1 MGVDGFRRGFNPLRS
16 VRAALL
22 SAGSDRFS
30 DSLEDMPIWSRSA
43 RDNVG
48 KKAIVPEQDPR
59 DAVETPRDRP
69 QENEQGSRPQAQQT
83 ESSQQPEPS
92 QQTGHPQ
99 RQQPAPSAPSSDE
112 SSAQDFLEPW
122 LDGLGP
128 QASGDTLLHFR
139 PSAGTSIDLTHAH
152 PSGLAQMMAGRRT
165 RLSTL
170 LRDPVQYSAAK
181 AAARVL
187 RAKIFELG
195 TERGIDVGY
204 LAAGTA
210 SWRVQDATGRSETL
224 NAPVLLTAVSLTVHP
239 SQDDYELQITEQA
252 RMNPALV
259 RHLRHHQGLDL
270 DPVAIARLAYGTA
283 RFDPHPVLERMR
295 ILSAGVRGMSV
306 EHRVLAAT
314 FADLA
319 GVKGD
324 PALRPDHP
332 VLSALMAAARD
343 DAHGAATLASAGE
356 KLSFPRADERDP
368 AEELLILDAD
378 RAQQDVLDLASA
390 GVSLVV
396 ATPPGTGQTQT
407 ALNVAA
413 RAAAAGRRVVVAAE
427 RRGTLNEFVQDL
439 EKLDLGSLVLQVGS
453 QTGPAQLREAVVR
466 ALVRN
471 EKSTEPE
478 LGNLH
483 STLTGHRYQLLEHVR
498 SLHNIRSRW
507 GCSPYQAMQSLAG
520 LTALDPAPSTTV
532 RLKRSVL
539 DSIAD
544 RRELTERLQ
553 RTAELGSF
561 SRASTESPWYGAQ
574 LLNRK
579 ETQHAHV
586 LAKQLSTE
594 IPALRGEVQRVA
606 EHSHIAL
613 GGTFRE
619 WGEQLELLVAV
630 RESLDKFTADIFD
643 RPVTDLIS
651 STAPSSW
658 RKEREIE
665 MSSMTRSRLRRVAK
679 EYIRPGVH
687 ISDLHTSLL
696 EVQQQ
701 RTRWSRYALSEQHPS
716 VPEGLAEIHASY
728 RAVEVRLDELTSI
741 LRSTSGRPDLG
752 ALDLDALESLLESLA
767 ADSETLE
774 TLPER
779 TLLMDEMR
787 EQGLG
792 ELLDDLADREVA
804 ADRVGQEL
812 ELAWWQSAL
821 EAMISGDDYLA
832 MSDGDSL
839 RKLES
844 EYRLADDAHIASG
857 PARIRW
863 ALAERWRAAVATH
876 PADAER
882 LREELKGGSLTLE
895 VFTRLHR
902 DLTSSLLPIWAVSPL
917 TVRGTVPDR
926 HRFDTAV
933 ILDGESMSLQS
944 AVPCVARSAQVIV
957 FGDDRLAAPTR
968 FSIEVQSADRAST
981 LEALPSA
988 FDSLR
993 RILPI
998 RGLNQI
1004 YRGVDRSLDTYL
1016 SDSFYG
1022 GQLSRLPQASEVT
1035 GEGRGL
1041 VVEYLPNGTGM
1052 PSSEHDGVESVDVEV
1067 KRVVELVFEHIRRR
1081 PNSSLAVV
1089 TASTRHAA
1097 RVGEAIRLQMT
1108 QFPWASGFFTP
1119 GREAFRVVPVE
1130 RAGGLVRD
1138 DIIFSLGFGRTP
1150 HGRTLHTFGPLSGP
1164 DGRRHFVMAMTR
1176 ARRLLHV
1183 LTCFQPS
1190 DLDPER
1196 LTTGATDFF
1205 ELLQRE
1211 LGGSAQAPAPT
1222 STGNEDPLVADLVD
1236 RLRHRG
1242 AEVQDHY
1249 AGVLD
1254 IVAVRPADLRTDGSA
1269 AAVQDERPAPLAI
1282 ESDGTP
1288 RYGAMSVRERS
1299 RLRPQVLERMGWRYM
1314 PLWTIEVFTDPDGC
1328 AERAA
1333 GLIGLPPRETSDHPR
1348 TRKDAAR
1355 MRKDEQHPD
1364 RGINVG
1370 QEDDAA
1376 PAVPRLA
1383 GEDSPRAWGDSEDNH
1398 DEWLREQRPPHW
1410 G

>member
-1 MGVDGFRRGFNPLRS
+1 
-16 VRAALL
+16 
-22 SAGSDRFS
+22 
-30 DSLEDMPIWSRSA
+30 MPIWSRSA
-43 RDNVG
+43 RDNAG
-48 KKAIVPEQDPR
+48 KKAVVPEQDQR
-59 DAVETPRDRP
+59 DAVGTPADQPHADR
-69 QENEQGSRPQAQQT
+69 QGARSEQ
-83 ESSQQPEPS
+83 
-92 QQTGHPQ
+92 H
-99 RQQPAPSAPSSDE
+99 PAPSDDA
-112 SSAQDFLEPW
+112 AQDFLLPW
-122 LDGLGP
+122 LEGLGP
-128 QASGDTLLHFR
+128 QATGDTLLHFR

-152 PSGLAQMMAGRRT
+152 PSGLAQLLAGRRT

-181 AAARVL
+181 AAARAL

-210 SWRVQDATGRSETL
+210 SWRSVDDSGRSETL
-224 NAPVLLTAVSLTVHP
+224 NAPILLTAVSLTVHP

-259 RHLRHHQGLDL
+259 RHLRHHQGLQV
-270 DPVAIARLAYGTA
+270 DPPAIARLAYGTA

-295 ILSAGVRGMSV
+295 ALSADVRGMSV
-306 EHRVLAAT
+306 EHRILVST

-332 VLSALMAAARD
+332 VLAALMASARGDAA
-343 DAHGAATLASAGE
+343 AASALSGSADE
-356 KLSFPRADERDP
+356 LSFPPADERDP
-368 AEELLILDAD
+368 VEELLILDAD

-390 GVSLVV
+390 GVSVAV

-413 RAAAAGRRVVVAAE
+413 RSAAAGKRVVVAAE
-427 RRGTLNEFVQDL
+427 RRGSLNEFVQDL
-439 EKLDLGSLVLQVGS
+439 DGLNLGSLVLQVGS
-453 QTGPAQLREAVVR
+453 QTGPAQLREAVIR

-471 EKSTEPE
+471 EKAVEPQLE
-478 LGNLH
+478 TLH
-483 STLTGHRYQLLEHVR
+483 STLTGHRHQLMEHVR
-498 SLHNIRSRW
+498 SLHNVRSRW

-520 LTALDPAPSTTV
+520 LTALDPSPSTTV

-544 RRELTERLQ
+544 RRGLTERLQ
-553 RTAELGSF
+553 RAAELGSF
-561 SRASTESPWYGAQ
+561 SKASTESPWYGAQ

-579 ETQHAHV
+579 ETEHAHG
-586 LAKQLSTE
+586 LAEQLSTE
-594 IPALRGEVQRVA
+594 IPELRGKVQRVA
-606 EHSHIAL
+606 EHSHITL
-613 GGTFRE
+613 GGTFKE

-630 RESLDKFTADIFD
+630 RESLDKFTSDIFD

-651 STAPSSW
+651 ATAPSSW
-658 RKEREIE
+658 RKERDIE

-701 RTRWSRYALSEQHPS
+701 RTLWTRYALTERHPS
-716 VPEGLAEIHASY
+716 VPTGLAEIHASY
-728 RAVEVRLDELTSI
+728 RAVEVLLAELTTI
-741 LRSTSGRPDLG
+741 LRPTAGSPDLA
-752 ALDLDALESLLESLA
+752 ALDLDGLEALLRDLA
-767 ADSETLE
+767 LDKDTLE

-779 TLLMDEMR
+779 TLLLDEMR

-792 ELLDDLADREVA
+792 ELLADLAAREVPA
-804 ADRVGQEL
+804 ERVGPEL

-839 RKLES
+839 RKLEA
-844 EYRLADDAHIASG
+844 EYRLADNAHVASG

-863 ALAERWRAAVATH
+863 TLAERWRAAVEAH
-876 PADAER
+876 PEDAAR
-882 LREELKGGSLTLE
+882 LRQELKDGTLTLE
-895 VFTRLHR
+895 VFAGLHR
-902 DLTSSLLPIWAVSPL
+902 DLVAALVPVWAVSPL
-917 TVRGTVPDR
+917 TIRGAVPEGYT
-926 HRFDTAV
+926 FDTAV

-944 AVPCVARSAQVIV
+944 AVPCVARASQVLV
-957 FGDDRLAAPTR
+957 FGDDRLAGPTR

-981 LEALPSA
+981 LEPLPSA

-993 RILPI
+993 EVLPV
-998 RGLNQI
+998 RGLTEI
-1004 YRGVDRSLDTYL
+1004 YRGVDRALDTYL
-1016 SDSFYG
+1016 SESFYG
-1022 GQLSRLPQASEVT
+1022 GKLSRLPQASEVT

-1052 PSSEHDGVESVDVEV
+1052 PSSEHDGVESVAVEV
-1067 KRVVELVFEHIRRR
+1067 NRVVELVFDHIRRR
-1081 PNSSLAVV
+1081 PNLSLAVV
-1089 TASTRHAA
+1089 TASARHAA
-1097 RVGEAIRLQMT
+1097 RVGEAIRMQMAE
-1108 QFPWASGFFTP
+1108 FPWAAGFFTP

-1138 DIIFSLGFGRTP
+1138 DIIFSLGYGRTP
-1150 HGRTLHTFGPLSGP
+1150 HGRALHTFGPLSGP
-1164 DGRRHFVMAMTR
+1164 DGRRNFVMAMTR
-1176 ARRLLHV
+1176 ARRLQHV
-1183 LTCFQPS
+1183 LTCFEPS
-1190 DLDPER
+1190 DLDPDR
-1196 LTTGATDFF
+1196 LTTGALDFF

-1211 LGGSAQAPAPT
+1211 LGSGAGRSPAA
-1222 STGNEDPLVADLVD
+1222 SGGNEDPLVADLVD

-1242 AEVQDHY
+1242 AEVWDHY

-1254 IVAVRPADLRTDGSA
+1254 IVAVRPADLRADGSA

-1282 ESDGTP
+1282 ESDGTS
-1288 RYGAMSVRERS
+1288 RYGSMSVRERS

-1328 AERAA
+1328 AERASA
-1333 GLIGLPPRETSDHPR
+1333 LIGLPPRETPDQAR
-1348 TRKDAAR
+1348 TGKDPAR
-1355 MRKDEQHPD
+1355 MRKDEQHPGGWTTID
-1364 RGINVG
+1364 GEPDG
-1370 QEDDAA
+1370 TGDAS
-1376 PAVPRLA
+1376 PAIPTTA
-1383 GEDSPRAWGDSEDNH
+1383 GEDDPRSWGDAENNH

>member
-1 MGVDGFRRGFNPLRS
+1 
-16 VRAALL
+16 
-22 SAGSDRFS
+22 
-30 DSLEDMPIWSRSA
+30 MPIWSRSA
-43 RDNVG
+43 RDNAG
-48 KKAIVPEQDPR
+48 KKAAVPEQDQR
-59 DAVETPRDRP
+59 DTAGSPADEP
-69 QENEQGSRPQAQQT
+69 QGNQQGAGSGRQRTDA
-83 ESSQQPEPS
+83 
-92 QQTGHPQ
+92 TGE
-99 RQQPAPSAPSSDE
+99 A
-112 SSAQDFLEPW
+112 SSAQEFLVPW
-122 LDGLGP
+122 LEGLGP
-128 QASGDTLLHFR
+128 QATGDTLLHFR

-152 PSGLAQMMAGRRT
+152 PSGLAQLQAGRRT

-181 AAARVL
+181 AAARAL

-210 SWRVQDATGRSETL
+210 SWRSVDDSGRSETL

-259 RHLRHHQGLDL
+259 RHLRNEQGLRV
-270 DPVAIARLAYGTA
+270 DPVGIARLAYGTA

-295 ILSAGVRGMSV
+295 ALSEGVRGMSV
-306 EHRVLAAT
+306 EHRILVST

-332 VLSALMAAARD
+332 VLAALLGAARGDADAASALA
-343 DAHGAATLASAGE
+343 GAADGLQ
-356 KLSFPRADERDP
+356 FPPADERDP
-368 AEELLILDAD
+368 AGEILVLDAD

-390 GVSLVV
+390 GISLVV

-413 RAAAAGRRVVVAAE
+413 RAAAAGRSVVVAAE

-439 EKLDLGSLVLQVGS
+439 DGLNLGSLVLQVGS
-453 QTGPAQLREAVVR
+453 QTGPAQLREAVIR

-471 EKSTEPE
+471 EKAVEPQLE
-478 LGNLH
+478 TLH
-483 STLTGHRYQLLEHVR
+483 STLTGHRHQLTEHVR
-498 SLHNIRSRW
+498 SLHNVRSRW

-539 DSIAD
+539 DSITD
-544 RRELTERLQ
+544 RAELTERL
-553 RTAELGSF
+553 RRAAELGSF
-561 SRASTESPWYGAQ
+561 SKASTQSPWYGAQ

-579 ETQHAHV
+579 ETEHAHG
-586 LAKQLSTE
+586 LAEQLATE
-594 IPALRGEVQRVA
+594 IPELRNEVQRVA
-606 EHSHIAL
+606 EHSHITL

-630 RESLDKFTADIFD
+630 RASLDKFTPDIFD

-651 STAPSSW
+651 ATAPSSW
-658 RKEREIE
+658 RKERDIE

-687 ISDLHTSLL
+687 ISDLHTSLR

-701 RTRWSRYALSEQHPS
+701 RTLWTRYALTERHPS
-716 VPEGLAEIHASY
+716 VPTGLAEIHASY
-728 RAVEVRLDELTSI
+728 RAVEARLEELTTI
-741 LRSTSGRPDLG
+741 LRPTSGHPDLA
-752 ALDLDALESLLESLA
+752 ALDLDGL
-767 ADSETLE
+767 ETLLRDLAVDKE
-774 TLPER
+774 TLATLPER
-779 TLLMDEMR
+779 TLLLDEMR

-792 ELLDDLADREVA
+792 ELLTDLAVREVP
-804 ADRVGQEL
+804 ADRVGEEL

-839 RKLES
+839 RKLEA
-844 EYRLADDAHIASG
+844 EYRLADNAHIASG

-863 ALAERWRAAVATH
+863 TLGERWRAAVESH
-876 PADAER
+876 PGDAAR
-882 LREELKGGSLTLE
+882 LRQELKDGTLTLE
-895 VFTRLHR
+895 VFAGLHPEIVAA
-902 DLTSSLLPIWAVSPL
+902 LVPIWAVSPL
-917 TVRGTVPDR
+917 TVRGAVPEGYT
-926 HRFDTAV
+926 FDTAV

-944 AVPCVARSAQVIV
+944 AVPCIARASQVAV
-957 FGDDRLAAPTR
+957 FGDDRLAGPTR

-981 LEALPSA
+981 LEPLPSA
-988 FDSLR
+988 FDALR
-993 RILPI
+993 EVLPV
-998 RGLNQI
+998 RGLTEV
-1004 YRGVDRSLDTYL
+1004 YRGVDRGLDTYL
-1016 SDSFYG
+1016 SESFYDG
-1022 GQLSRLPQASEVT
+1022 KLSRLPQASEVT
-1035 GEGRGL
+1035 GSGRGL

-1052 PSSEHDGVESVDVEV
+1052 PSSEHDGVESVAVEV
-1067 KRVVELVFEHIRRR
+1067 NRVVELVFEHIRRR
-1081 PNSSLAVV
+1081 PHVSLAVV
-1089 TASTRHAA
+1089 TASARHAA

-1108 QFPWASGFFTP
+1108 EFPWASDFFTP

-1138 DIIFSLGFGRTP
+1138 DIIFSLGYGRTP
-1150 HGRTLHTFGPLSGP
+1150 HGRALHSFGPLSGP
-1164 DGRRHFVMAMTR
+1164 NGRRNFVMAMTR
-1176 ARRLLHV
+1176 ARRLQHV

-1190 DLDPER
+1190 DLDPDR
-1196 LTTGATDFF
+1196 LTTGALDFF

-1211 LGGSAQAPAPT
+1211 MGSG
-1222 STGNEDPLVADLVD
+1222 TGSPRTLSGSNEDPLVADLVD

-1242 AEVQDHY
+1242 AEVWDHY

-1254 IVAVRPADLRTDGSA
+1254 IVAVRPADLRPDGSA

-1282 ESDGTP
+1282 ESDGTT
-1288 RYGAMSVRERS
+1288 RYGSMSVRERS

-1328 AERAA
+1328 AERASA
-1333 GLIGLPPRETSDHPR
+1333 VLGLPPRETSHSAR
-1348 TRKDAAR
+1348 TPKADAPKADARKDDAPMTTDTQHTGDAREGDASEEGATDGGHEATGTDQAPALPATAA
-1355 MRKDEQHPD
+1355 
-1364 RGINVG
+1364 
-1370 QEDDAA
+1370 EDD
-1376 PAVPRLA
+1376 PR
-1383 GEDSPRAWGDSEDNH
+1383 SWGHTEENH
-1398 DEWLREQRPPHW
+1398 DEWLKEQRPPHW

>member
-1 MGVDGFRRGFNPLRS
+1 
-16 VRAALL
+16 
-22 SAGSDRFS
+22 
-30 DSLEDMPIWSRSA
+30 MPIWSRSA
-43 RDNVG
+43 RDNAG
-48 KKAIVPEQDPR
+48 KKAVVPEQDQR
-59 DAVETPRDRP
+59 DAEGTPS
-69 QENEQGSRPQAQQT
+69 E
-83 ESSQQPEPS
+83 
-92 QQTGHPQ
+92 
-99 RQQPAPSAPSSDE
+99 RQQEGTHGAVVGPRPTQSTDD
-112 SSAQDFLEPW
+112 SSAQDFLLPW
-122 LDGLGP
+122 LEGLGP
-128 QASGDTLLHFR
+128 QATGDTLLHFR

-152 PSGLAQMMAGRRT
+152 PSGLAQLLAGRRT

-181 AAARVL
+181 AAARAL

-210 SWRVQDATGRSETL
+210 SWRSVDGSGRSETL
-224 NAPVLLTAVSLTVHP
+224 NAPVLLTAVSLTVHA

-259 RHLRHHQGLDL
+259 RHLRNQQGLEV
-270 DPVAIARLAYGTA
+270 DPAGIARLAYGTA

-295 ILSAGVRGMSV
+295 ALADGVRGMSV
-306 EHRVLAAT
+306 EHRVLVST

-332 VLSALMAAARD
+332 VLAALMGAARGDAEAASAL
-343 DAHGAATLASAGE
+343 TASADG
-356 KLSFPRADERDP
+356 LHFPPADERDP
-368 AEELLILDAD
+368 GSELLILDAD
-378 RAQQDVLDLASA
+378 RAQQDVLDLVDA
-390 GVSLVV
+390 GVSLAV

-413 RAAAAGRRVVVAAE
+413 RAAVAGKRVVVAAE

-439 EKLDLGSLVLQVGS
+439 DGLNLGSLVLQLGS
-453 QTGPAQLREAVVR
+453 QTGPAQLRESVIR

-471 EKSTEPE
+471 EKAVEPQ
-478 LGNLH
+478 LDSLH
-483 STLTGHRYQLLEHVR
+483 STLTGHRYQLMEHVR
-498 SLHNIRSRW
+498 SLHNVRTRW
-507 GCSPYQAMQSLAG
+507 GCSPYQAMQALAG

-544 RRELTERLQ
+544 RKELTERLQ
-553 RTAELGSF
+553 RAAELGSF
-561 SRASTESPWYGAQ
+561 SKASTESPWYGAQ

-579 ETQHAHV
+579 ETEHAHG
-586 LAKQLSTE
+586 LAEQVATE
-594 IPALRGEVQRVA
+594 IPDLRSKVQRVA
-606 EHSHIAL
+606 EHSHITL
-613 GGTFRE
+613 GETFRE

-630 RESLDKFTADIFD
+630 RESLDKFTPDIFD

-651 STAPSSW
+651 ATAPSSW

-701 RTRWSRYALSEQHPS
+701 RTLWTRYALTERHPS
-716 VPEGLAEIHASY
+716 VPTGLAEIHASY
-728 RAVEVRLDELTSI
+728 RAVEARLEELTTI
-741 LRSTSGRPDLG
+741 LRPTSGRPDL
-752 ALDLDALESLLESLA
+752 ASLDLDGLEGILRDLA
-767 ADSETLE
+767 ADRETLE

-779 TLLMDEMR
+779 TLLLDEMR
-787 EQGLG
+787 EQGLA
-792 ELLDDLADREVA
+792 ELLDDLAAREIA
-804 ADRVGQEL
+804 AERVGFEL

-839 RKLES
+839 RKLEA
-844 EYRLADDAHIASG
+844 EFRLADNAHIAAG

-863 ALAERWRAAVATH
+863 SLAERWRAAVESH
-876 PADAER
+876 PEDAGR
-882 LREELKGGSLTLE
+882 LRQELKDGTLTLE
-895 VFTRLHR
+895 VFAGLHQ
-902 DLTSSLLPIWAVSPL
+902 DIVASLLPVWAVSPL
-917 TVRGTVPDR
+917 TIRGAVPEG
-926 HRFDTAV
+926 HRFDLAV

-944 AVPCVARSAQVIV
+944 AVPCVARSGQVV
-957 FGDDRLAAPTR
+957 VLGDDRLAGPTR
-968 FSIEVQSADRAST
+968 FSIEVQPADRASA
-981 LEALPSA
+981 LEPLPSA

-993 RILPI
+993 DVLPV
-998 RGLNQI
+998 RGLTQI
-1004 YRGVDRSLDTYL
+1004 YRGVDRGLDTYL
-1016 SDSFYG
+1016 SETFYDG
-1022 GQLSRLPQASEVT
+1022 KLSRLPQASEVT

-1052 PSSEHDGVESVDVEV
+1052 PSSEHDGVESVAVEV
-1067 KRVVELVFEHIRRR
+1067 NRVVELVFEHIRHR
-1081 PNSSLAVV
+1081 PSFSLAVV
-1089 TASTRHAA
+1089 TASPRHAA
-1097 RVGEAIRLQMT
+1097 RVGEAIRLQMA
-1108 QFPWASGFFTP
+1108 QFPWAADFLTP

-1138 DIIFSLGFGRTP
+1138 DIIFSLGYGRTP
-1150 HGRTLHTFGPLSGP
+1150 HGRALHSFGPLSAP
-1164 DGRRHFVMAMTR
+1164 DGRRNFVMAMTR
-1176 ARRLLHV
+1176 ARRLQHV
-1183 LTCFQPS
+1183 LTCFEPS

-1196 LTTGATDFF
+1196 LTAGALDFF

-1211 LGGSAQAPAPT
+1211 LGSDGVQHPT
-1222 STGNEDPLVADLVD
+1222 ASSGNEDPLVADLVD
-1236 RLRHRG
+1236 RLRYRG
-1242 AEVQDHY
+1242 ADVWDHY

-1254 IVAVRPADLRTDGSA
+1254 IVAVRPADISADGSA
-1269 AAVQDERPAPLAI
+1269 ATVNDERPAPLAI
-1282 ESDGTP
+1282 ESDGTG

-1328 AERAA
+1328 AERASSV
-1333 GLIGLPPRETSDHPR
+1333 IGLPPRESADQPK

-1355 MRKDEQHPD
+1355 MRKDEQHPG
-1364 RGINVG
+1364 RGIVVG
-1370 QEDDAA
+1370 REAESPDQASSALPKTAGEDDA
-1376 PAVPRLA
+1376 R
-1383 GEDSPRAWGDSEDNH
+1383 SWGDVEDNQ
-1398 DEWLREQRPPHW
+1398 DEWLKEQRPPHW